1 MFMRIFKLSAVTF
14 DPKELKGR
22 ADKGLNWKQRNV
34 GLRMAEQTSQE
45 STVSWPELLP
55 NICLQEP
62 DSAARF
68 INDERA
74 SWGPLQQI
82 N

>member
-1 MFMRIFKLSAVTF
+1 MNSSFKGEQRMFMRIFKLSAVTF

-22 ADKGLNWKQRNV
+22 ADKGPWKQHNV

-45 STVSWPELLP
+45 STVSWPELIP

-62 DSAARF
+62 LGLGSK
-68 INDERA
+68 IY
-74 SWGPLQQI
+74 
-82 N
+82 